1 MKTYKHQF
9 EKVIDFGN
17 LVRAI
22 NRSSLKKRDRE
33 DVNDVFLK
41 PEKHIKKIVK
51 QLTEQTW
58 KPRKHEAKIINDGIT
73 QKKRLII
80 CPDYCY
86 EQVIHHAVVQVLQ
99 PIFFKGMYEYSCGS
113 IPDRGATLGK
123 KYIEKYIH
131 KNNISNPPKNCKWN
145 KSNIKYVLKIDI
157 HHFFQS
163 INIDILKQKFADKI
177 KDERMLWLINVILQ
191 SNIVSFQGEDV
202 DIGLPIGYYTSQ
214 WFANWYL
221 QDLDHFIK
229 EKLHI
234 RCYVRYM
241 DDMIMFG
248 RNKKELRKC
257 LEAIREFL
265 KTLDLELKDN
275 YQIFRFDYIDKDGKR
290 KGRPLDFIGFKFY
303 RDKTILRKPILYK
316 CTRKAAKL
324 EKKDKLT
331 WYDACQVLSCMGYF
345 KHSDTWLI
353 REKYVAKKI
362 NIKACKQVISKH
374 SKALDLQKK
383 QKDVKIE
390 EKGEKHGDN
399 IQKSGKF

>member
-1 MKTYKHQF
+1 MTKTYKHQF
-9 EKVIDFGN
+9 EKFIEYSNFAK
-17 LVRAI
+17 AI
-22 NRSSLKKRDRE
+22 NRSSLKKRDRD
-33 DVNDVFLK
+33 DVEDVFLN
-41 PEKHIKKIVK
+41 PDKHIKKITK
-51 QLTEQTW
+51 ELTEQTW
-58 KPRKHEAKIINDGIT
+58 KPRKHKAEVINDGIT

-80 CPDYCY
+80 RPDYCY
-86 EQVIHHAVVQVLQ
+86 EQIIHHAVVQTLQ
-99 PIFFKGMYEYSCGS
+99 PMFYKGMYEYSCGS

-123 KYIEKYIH
+123 KYIEKYIR

-177 KDERMLWLINVILQ
+177 KDDRMLWVLNTILQ
-191 SNIVSFQGEDV
+191 SNIVSYEGQDV

-290 KGRPLDFIGFKFY
+290 KGRLLDFIGFKFY

-316 CTRKAAKL
+316 GTRKVAKTY
-324 EKKDKLT
+324 KKQKIT
-331 WYDACQVLSCMGYF
+331 WYDACQVLSYMGYY
-345 KHSDTWLI
+345 KHADTWRI
-353 REKYVAKKI
+353 KEKYITPKI
-362 NIKACKQVISKH
+362 SIKACKEVISKH

-383 QKDVKIE
+383 QNGGKI
-390 EKGEKHGDN
+390 KRKR
-399 IQKSGKF
+399 GKRYGNKV